1 MAGTISLS
9 KLNKRENLLSA
20 FEAFD
25 KDNSGYLTTDAL
37 HDALTVR
44 GPAGAV
50 AGEGLWSARGFCGS
64 YCGTSSQWARK
75 RGIQTSWFPL
85 PEAQCRARAEP
96 GLELSSCQT

>member
-25 KDNSGYLTTDAL
+25 KDNSGYLTTDEL

-44 GPAGAV
+44 TMAGAI
-50 AGEGLWSARGFCGS
+50 AGEGVC
-64 YCGTSSQWARK
+64 
-75 RGIQTSWFPL
+75 
-85 PEAQCRARAEP
+85 
-96 GLELSSCQT
+96 